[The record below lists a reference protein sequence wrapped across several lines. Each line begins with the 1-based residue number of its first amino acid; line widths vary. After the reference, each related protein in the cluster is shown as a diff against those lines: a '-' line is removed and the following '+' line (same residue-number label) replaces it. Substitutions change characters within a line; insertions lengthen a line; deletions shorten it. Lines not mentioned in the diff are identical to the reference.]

1 MKLFGLNIGK
11 IKISKKDLPKD
22 LVNEMKSDDGHFG
35 KQVNRN
41 NKAQNLEKKG
51 NIDSAIKLYEEN
63 VAENFEGSLPY
74 NRLAIIY
81 RKRKDYNNEI
91 RVLNK
96 AISIY
101 SQLDKSS
108 PRPDIKPKL
117 NKFKVRLNK
126 ALSLE
131 KTKTD

>member
-11 IKISKKDLPKD
+11 IKISKKDLPKG
-22 LVNEMKSDDGHFG
+22 LVNEMKSDDRHFG

-41 NKAQNLEKKG
+41 NKTQNLEKKG
-51 NIDSAIKLYEEN
+51 NVDSAIKLYEEN

-96 AISIY
+96 AISVY

-117 NKFKVRLNK
+117 NKFTVRLNK